1 MNLKKLIA
9 LFGVFLLVAP
19 EMVAQESDA
28 DESAEEIETVIVTAT
43 RRETDIM
50 DTPLAVSAITNEE
63 LVKYGLSNIK
73 DLSYAIPGLSIQ
85 NQTDTNAPII
95 TLRGVRS
102 NNVTEV
108 GDPAVGIHVDGVYA
122 ARPQAAAALMFDL
135 ERAELLRGPQGTLFG
150 RNSIVGTLNII
161 TAKPNLEVQGGS
173 VTVEMG
179 RFNQEAIRGHYN
191 LPISDNFAL
200 RFAFMD
206 ETKDS
211 YLNGYYDGSQP
222 DWRWLPE
229 EIRSQFQ
236 PITDQSQKTTA
247 TDYAWY
253 WGCQVWQTGCWADPG
268 WQFGVPYTK
277 VKADPSNF
285 YNNVDNNA
293 YRLSALWVI
302 DETSDLNLAYE
313 VYNDDGAGWTNV
325 YSCELMRLRSGKLMG
340 DPAVYPANTCTDVQG
355 TEDRYTAYVN
365 TPGIVDMEIESFRA
379 IYTKDF
385 GDYELTAKLGQQQLT
400 QYSQFD
406 IDGGANA
413 AYDMAFV
420 IEDYTADS
428 TVVDIEVKNK
438 SDEVAWV
445 VGAFYMK
452 EDNDMLA
459 YFHATMDGDS
469 IFDQPNREIESKALY
484 GQATIKLNEK
494 TFLTLGARYTEDE
507 KSDVGGK
514 NFVCNQWSGCY
525 NNSELWYPAGGEY
538 AGAGEAWA
546 NAPIVGRFNWLPN
559 LNRLAPNFHVA
570 GGQYAGVNCTPTG
583 NPYDIWPWFWTLQG
597 GDGCMVQTTSND
609 VAASYNNTDWRVGID
624 YDVSDTAFLY
634 AYVATGFKS
643 GSITD
648 VYVRGDRTTHPEGPG
663 SVVNTSYG
671 PEDAKTFE
679 VGYKGRFLDNRLN
692 VAINYYMTE
701 YDGKQFTGN
710 VPVDTVLNEQYSYE
724 CGCFV
729 EVEQVVTIWGTQNF
743 GKQEMRGLEMEFDL
757 IPYDGG
763 RVSGWLTAMN
773 TKIVDDYIT
782 QWYYGMDAQFARPG
796 GYGQSIANVPENAV
810 NLKGNEAPYSPDLA
824 FTIKYEHT
832 FDLGS
837 MGRLKPS
844 INFHW
849 QSEDYLSIW
858 NADKHVNDPGGYG
871 QGFSGDGN
879 YVDLPG
885 YFMDPVDWF
894 GDHRDDWK
902 MMDFLLTYEPAGKAN
917 WYAQAFVYNLEDEQI
932 AWFRGVEAGQ
942 PRGSYS
948 APRQYGIRVGY
959 YW

>member
-19 EMVAQESDA
+19 EMVAQDSDA
-28 DESAEEIETVIVTAT
+28 DESADEIETVVVTAT

-50 DTPLAVSAITNEE
+50 DTPLAVSAVTNEE
-63 LVKYGLSNIK
+63 LVKYGISNVK

-108 GDPAVGIHVDGVYA
+108 GDPAVGIHVDGLYA

-222 DWRWLPE
+222 DWRWLSDD
-229 EIRSQFQ
+229 ITSQFQ
-236 PITDQSQKTTA
+236 PITDQSQKVTG
-247 TDYAWY
+247 TDYSWY
-253 WGCQVWQTGCWADPG
+253 LGCQVWQVGCWADPG
-268 WQFGVPYTK
+268 WQIGVPQTK
-277 VKADPSNF
+277 VKADPSSF

-302 DETSDLNLAYE
+302 DETSDLNVSYE

-325 YSCELMRLRSGKLMG
+325 YSCEQMRLRSGKLQG
-340 DPAVYPANTCTDVQG
+340 DPAVYPANTCTDLQG

-365 TPGIVDMEIESFRA
+365 VPGIIDMEIESLRA
-379 IYTKDF
+379 IYKKDLGNYDF
-385 GDYELTAKLGQQQLT
+385 TAKVGNQKLT

-420 IEDYTADS
+420 IEDYTAKS
-428 TVVDIEVKNK
+428 TVVDLELKNK

-445 VGAFYMK
+445 IGAFYMK

-459 YFHATMDGDS
+459 FFHATLNGDN

-484 GQATIKLNEK
+484 GQATVKLNEK
-494 TFLTLGARYTEDE
+494 LFLTLGARYTEDE

-514 NFVCNQWSGCY
+514 NFECSVWNSCY
-525 NNSELWYPAGGEY
+525 TSTEIWGN
-538 AGAGEAWA
+538 
-546 NAPIVGRFNWLPN
+546 RFSFLPN
-559 LNRLAPNFHVA
+559 LNSLAPNFHVA
-570 GGQYAGVNCTPTG
+570 GGQYAGINCEA
-583 NPYDIWPWFWTLQG
+583 QG
-597 GDGCMVQTTSND
+597 GPYGGGPYFGGTGCMVQVTSND
-609 VAASYNNTDWRVGID
+609 VAASYDSTDWRIGLD
-624 YDVSDTAFLY
+624 YDISDNAFLY
-634 AYVATGFKS
+634 GYVATGFKS

-648 VYVRGDRTTHPEGPG
+648 VYVRGANTTHPEGPG

-679 VGYKGRFLDNRLN
+679 VGYKARLFDNKMNL
-692 VAINYYMTE
+692 AINYYFTE

-710 VPVDTVLNEQYSYE
+710 VPVDTVATTEYDYVLGEL
-724 CGCFV
+724 V
-729 EVEQVVTIWGTQNF
+729 DVEQVITIWGTQNF
-743 GKQEMRGLEMEFDL
+743 GKQEMRGLEVEFDL

-782 QWYYGMDAQFARPG
+782 QWYYGMDAQFGRPG
-796 GYGQSIANVPENAV
+796 GYGEAIANVPENAV

-824 FTIKYEHT
+824 LTIKYEHT
-832 FDLGS
+832 FDMGS
-837 MGRLKPS
+837 LGRLKPA

-849 QSEDYLSIW
+849 QSEDYVSIW

-871 QGFSGDGN
+871 QGFSGSGN

-902 MMDFLLTYEPAGKAN
+902 MMDFILTYEPAGKAN

-932 AWFRGVEAGQ
+932 AWFRAVEAGQ